1 MTRFALEGSMSV
13 LKIQDQLNA
22 LSTFD
27 GKNCVLIFHSKAS
40 NSNILQLQV
49 FQKCEVY
56 IKTTCGLSGNY
67 SLEMDFA
74 VDVTVDSWSG
84 KLPKKQKIK

>member
-1 MTRFALEGSMSV
+1 MTRFALEGTMSV
-13 LKIQDQLNA
+13 SKIQDQLNA

-27 GKNCVLIFHSKAS
+27 GKACVLTFHSKAS
-40 NSNILQLQV
+40 SNLLQLQV

-67 SLEMDFA
+67 SLEMNFVIDDV
-74 VDVTVDSWSG
+74 VDNSLA
-84 KLPKKQKIK
+84 KLPKKQKTK